1 MTPAP
6 SSRPTP
12 ADAPAVTGARRDVL
26 PPLDAAGRAARVRR
40 ALAEDRAEVPALF
53 VPVGSDLRWL
63 TGFGGSAGWAV
74 VLPDRLVVGTD
85 HRYGERLRADL
96 AAAGVEA
103 EVVLGRTRPE
113 QDELLAQACRG
124 LDRVGV
130 DPGSVTHARWAELV
144 ARLPVVPAA
153 GVVARCRRAKDP
165 GEIAR
170 IELACG
176 IADEALATVAPRL
189 GDGLTE
195 TDVRDELEYLM
206 RRLGADGPS
215 YPTIVASGPEHAA
228 RPHHEPVR
236 RRLDAGDTV
245 IIDVGALVDGLHSD
259 MTRSY
264 VLGDPT
270 AEQQEVYDLV
280 LSAQLAGL
288 TAVRAGAIS
297 GEVDAACRE
306 LFAAAG
312 RADWYLHSTG
322 HGVGLDIHEDPF
334 HAPGSTAVLVAG
346 DVVTVEPGLYRSGFG
361 GFRVED
367 LVVVTDTGCRI
378 LTQTPKDS
386 PCLPSPPTT

>member
-1 MTPAP
+1 MTTVAP
-6 SSRPTP
+6 SPRVE
-12 ADAPAVTGARRDVL
+12 ADHHVEL
-26 PPLDAAGRAARVRR
+26 PPLDASERADRVRAALLADRSEAQ
-40 ALAEDRAEVPALF
+40 ALM
-53 VPVGSDLRWL
+53 VPVGSDLRWI

-85 HRYGERLRADL
+85 HRYGDRLRAEL
-96 AAAGVEA
+96 AAASVEA
-103 EVVLGRTRPE
+103 EVVLGRTRAD
-113 QDELLAQACRG
+113 QDELLAEACRG

-130 DPGSVTHARWAELV
+130 DPASVTHARWGELV
-144 ARLPVVPAA
+144 SRIPAVPTTGVIAA
-153 GVVARCRRAKDP
+153 CRRSKDA

-170 IELACG
+170 IELACT
-176 IADEALATVAPRL
+176 IADRALAAAAPQL

-195 TDVRDELEYLM
+195 TDVRDELEYRM
-206 RRLGADGPS
+206 RRLGADDAS
-215 YPTIVASGPEHAA
+215 YPTIVASGPDHAA
-228 RPHHEPVR
+228 RPHHEPAR
-236 RRLDAGDTV
+236 RRIDAGDTV

-264 VLGDPT
+264 VVGEPT
-270 AEQQEVYDLV
+270 AQQRDIYDLV
-280 LSAQLAGL
+280 LAAQLAGL
-288 TAVRAGAIS
+288 AAVRAGAVS
-297 GEVDAACRE
+297 GAIDAACRD
-306 LFAAAG
+306 LFVAAG

-334 HAPGSTAVLVAG
+334 HAPGSTAVLVVG

-386 PCLPSPPTT
+386 PCPPSPPTT